1 MVDHLTRI
9 LVDVGGDRASNL
21 AGALALRGFT
31 VAAAGGRLVAD
42 STTVEAREAKGHL
55 RSLGY
60 ADREYRVHV
69 EYARRWGFL

>member
-1 MVDHLTRI
+1 VVDHLTRI
-9 LVDVGGDRASNL
+9 LVDVEGDRASNL

>member
-9 LVDVGGDRASNL
+9 FVDAEGDRASDL

-31 VAAAGGRLVAD
+31 VATASGRLVAD
-42 STTVEAREAKGHL
+42 STTVEAGEVKGHL

>member
-1 MVDHLTRI
+1 VVDHLTRI
-9 LVDVGGDRASNL
+9 TLDVEGDRASDL

-31 VAAAGGRLVAD
+31 VATASRRTVAD
-42 STTVEAREAKGHL
+42 STTVEAGEAKAHL